1 MTEDDINAD
10 PNVEVRVHKAKKLV
24 HALAT
29 GTNRVDGKLAIFGM
43 EERAVH
49 LVLAALDAE
58 GDGRLTDE
66 ERNKYEDVGQKL
78 VDRTMQMCLN
88 SLVVAALLISL
99 FTPYAFEDLQ
109 VSEKAEEYFSERFR
123 SGLQTLHDTLITLMI
138 SSNICIFMASV
149 YILTVLMSW
158 LPQLDAQ
165 QWWISNNHGLLMF
178 VQVIVPLNISLVIAA
193 LTVPAGLLVSP
204 RKGLIAT
211 FTIAC
216 VLSFYIGFIIP
227 NQASCR
233 AMQVRQA
240 RRIFR
245 LPTDDVP
252 SKLFKEPG
260 EEHTRTGFRCLG

>member
-1 MTEDDINAD
+1 
-10 PNVEVRVHKAKKLV
+10 
-24 HALAT
+24 
-29 GTNRVDGKLAIFGM
+29 
-43 EERAVH
+43 
-49 LVLAALDAE
+49 
-58 GDGRLTDE
+58 
-66 ERNKYEDVGQKL
+66 
-78 VDRTMQMCLN
+78 MQMCLN

-123 SGLQTLHDTLITLMI
+123 SGLKTLHDTLITLMI

-204 RKGLIAT
+204 RKGFIAT

-216 VLSFYIGFIIP
+216 VLSFNIGFIIP

-252 SKLFKEPG
+252 SKLFK
-260 EEHTRTGFRCLG
+260 